1 MQGKS
6 YHVGD
11 KKAPHLCRVVQGFLK
26 MFSGSDLTATK
37 TPRDRG
43 DLLAFCVMGFS
54 ISVFPK
60 QPLVAFAVHEHDQG
74 NGNQNGWKS
83 ESPAFFDSFVSQFH
97 AALPDKF
104 FDSLPALLDGLSTGL

>member
-1 MQGKS
+1 
-6 YHVGD
+6 
-11 KKAPHLCRVVQGFLK
+11 

-43 DLLAFCVMGFS
+43 DLLACCVMGFS

-97 AALPDKF
+97 AALPDRF
-104 FDSLPALLDGLSTGL
+104 FDSLSALLDGLSTGLYGRFFYPVAEVVITVVIDPIVV